1 MILKIF
7 FWGMLAAIP
16 AVVIEVLFSK
26 GTDKLLMYS
35 NHASGAAFL
44 ISLLNI
50 FIGVALVEEF
60 LKYLVVKEKV
70 LKSSECD
77 EPLDVMLYMI
87 ISALGFVVFE
97 NLLLFLSPDM
107 FSLGLN
113 ETIFFLGFRF
123 ISATFFHALASGTL
137 GFFMALSFLE
147 TKKRGM
153 LLFFGMSLV
162 VILHGLYDFSIM
174 KIEGLWAIPLPVII
188 ILGLAIFVSFAFRK
202 LKKMASVCKV
212 NS

>member
-1 MILKIF
+1 
-7 FWGMLAAIP
+7 
-16 AVVIEVLFSK
+16 VC
-26 GTDKLLMYS
+26 
-35 NHASGAAFL
+35 
-44 ISLLNI
+44 
-50 FIGVALVEEF
+50 
-60 LKYLVVKEKV
+60 
-70 LKSSECD
+70 SSD
-77 EPLDVMLYMI
+77 L
-87 ISALGFVVFE
+87 
-97 NLLLFLSPDM
+97 
-107 FSLGLN
+107 
-113 ETIFFLGFRF
+113 
-123 ISATFFHALASGTL
+123 L